1 MNREKV
7 VMEFLFRSSPSIIYQ
22 FLTTPS
28 CLVRWFCEGVDI
40 SGKSFVFTWSGADEE
55 AELVENVENERLR
68 FKWLD
73 ADDPEEY
80 LEYSM
85 SKSPI
90 TGETILMITD
100 YCDEGEQ
107 DDTRQLWESQL
118 AAMKKEMGGG

>member
-1 MNREKV
+1 
-7 VMEFLFRSSPSIIYQ
+7 MEFLFRSSPAIIYQ

-40 SGKSFVFTWSGADEE
+40 SGKSFIFTWSGADEE

-73 ADDPEEY
+73 ADDPEEF

-100 YCDEGEQ
+100 FCDEGEQ

>member
-7 VMEFLFRSSPSIIYQ
+7 VMEFLFRSSPAIIYQ

-40 SGKSFVFTWSGADEE
+40 NGKSFVFTWSGADEE

-100 YCDEGEQ
+100 YCDEGES

>member
-7 VMEFLFRSSPSIIYQ
+7 VMEFLFRASPAIIYQ

-40 SGKSFVFTWSGADEE
+40 SGKSYVFTWSGADEE
-55 AELVENVENERLR
+55 AELLENVENERLKFR
-68 FKWLD
+68 WLD

-100 YCDEGEQ
+100 YCDEGEK
-107 DDTRQLWESQL
+107 DETDLLWESQI
-118 AAMKKEMGGG
+118 ATMKKEMGGG